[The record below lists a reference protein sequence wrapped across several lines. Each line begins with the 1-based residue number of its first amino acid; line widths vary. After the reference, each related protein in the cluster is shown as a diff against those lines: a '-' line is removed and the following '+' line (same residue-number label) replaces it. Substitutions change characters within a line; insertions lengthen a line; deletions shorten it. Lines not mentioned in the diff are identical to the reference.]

1 MRTPL
6 QKGEK
11 ILLVTHRSWTSLT
24 VPVLI
29 ALAGLVA
36 SYFIGFTIHYGW
48 IAALL
53 GIIYLLVRY
62 YSWKFYIWVVTNFR
76 VIDETGLLNHFA
88 KESPLDKINN
98 VSYDQTVIGRI
109 FNYGHVKIQTAAGVG
124 ATDYY
129 NVSHPKRL
137 KDTIT
142 AAQSDYTTWQF
153 SNQAAQMAAAMGMHG
168 LGASANPATGNPQ
181 NSAAGSFNV
190 AAGSSNAGGAPAI
203 AAELEKLFELK
214 MKGALSEEEYSR
226 AKARLL
232 GH

>member
-11 ILLVTHRSWTSLT
+11 ILLVTYRSWTTLVLPALT
-24 VPVLI
+24 
-29 ALAGLVA
+29 
-36 SYFIGFTIHYGW
+36 
-48 IAALL
+48 ALL
-53 GIIYLLVRY
+53 GIAAAVFIVIHFQFVWGWLIAVIGIISWLIRY
-62 YSWKFYIWVVTNFR
+62 YTWKVNIWVVTNFR
-76 VIDETGLLNHFA
+76 VIDETGLLRHFA

-98 VSYDQTVIGRI
+98 VSYDQSVAGRL
-109 FNYGHVKIQTAAGVG
+109 FNFGHVKIQTAAEVG

-129 NVSHPKRL
+129 NVFHPRRL

-142 AAQSDYTTWQF
+142 AAQADYKNWEY
-153 SNQAAQMAAAMGMHG
+153 SNQAMQMAAALDSRQGGGQKMD
-168 LGASANPATGNPQ
+168 APQ
-181 NSAAGSFNV
+181 V
-190 AAGSSNAGGAPAI
+190 

-214 MKGALSEEEYSR
+214 MKGAITEEEYLR